1 MKVTC
6 EYCESV
12 VDAEKN
18 DTCPNCG
25 APLADSRKAK
35 EAELREAQKK
45 KEAYEREAR
54 EKQRKLEQERIE
66 AERGKMIL
74 DAVTNVTGR
83 AHSVRN
89 SRALKAGCLIP
100 IVVIALIII
109 LSIAFSVVRQI
120 SGGSVDDLLSG
131 VVSEKFSDYEETEAV
146 PEKVEVSLGEKAV
159 TPMYTVLCDEIK
171 EVDSYPWTVQKGYRY
186 VAVHLVLTNNLS
198 EEESLNEKT
207 DFVVNGIAQDS
218 RFLSGYKR
226 ISSSP
231 VTAGLSIDGYL
242 IFEIPTNITTAQ
254 LKYGDYVTIDIKPSD
269 IRENKSRLGVRTSS
283 LLFIRSCLVCHTENV
298 VSRGIVEPRK
308 RDYKPSRYLAFSC
321 FIVAVYPL
329 IDSEKS
335 GNLFLNHIVIF
346 AQIS

>member
-109 LSIAFSVVRQI
+109 LSIAFSVIRQI

-146 PEKVEVSLGEKAV
+146 PEKVEVNFGEKAI

-231 VTAGLSIDGYL
+231 VTAGLSIERISHLRDTDKYHDRPA
-242 IFEIPTNITTAQ
+242 EIRRLCDDKHKALGHQKQIKNQARCELHRAFI
-254 LKYGDYVTIDIKPSD
+254 IDS
-269 IRENKSRLGVRTSS
+269 
-283 LLFIRSCLVCHTENV
+283 
-298 VSRGIVEPRK
+298 
-308 RDYKPSRYLAFSC
+308 PSRFSSPHR
-321 FIVAVYPL
+321 Y
-329 IDSEKS
+329 
-335 GNLFLNHIVIF
+335 F
-346 AQIS
+346 AGSRIR

>member
-12 VDAEKN
+12 VDADKN

-109 LSIAFSVVRQI
+109 LSIAFSVIRQI

-146 PEKVEVSLGEKAV
+146 PEKVEVNFGEKAI
-159 TPMYTVLCDEIK
+159 TPMYTVLCDEIR

-198 EEESLNEKT
+198 EEESLNEKDRFCCQRHSAGQPFSLGLQAHILVTRDGGTLDRRISHLRDT
-207 DFVVNGIAQDS
+207 DKYHDRPAEIRRLCDDKHKALGHQKQIKNQARCELHRAFIIDSPS
-218 RFLSGYKR
+218 RF
-226 ISSSP
+226 SSP
-231 VTAGLSIDGYL
+231 HRYFAG
-242 IFEIPTNITTAQ
+242 NR
-254 LKYGDYVTIDIKPSD
+254 
-269 IRENKSRLGVRTSS
+269 IR
-283 LLFIRSCLVCHTENV
+283 
-298 VSRGIVEPRK
+298 
-308 RDYKPSRYLAFSC
+308 
-321 FIVAVYPL
+321 
-329 IDSEKS
+329 
-335 GNLFLNHIVIF
+335 
-346 AQIS
+346 

>member
-1 MKVTC
+1 M
-6 EYCESV
+6 
-12 VDAEKN
+12 
-18 DTCPNCG
+18 
-25 APLADSRKAK
+25 
-35 EAELREAQKK
+35 
-45 KEAYEREAR
+45 R
-54 EKQRKLEQERIE
+54 EKQHKLEQERIE

-109 LSIAFSVVRQI
+109 LSIAFSVIRQI
-120 SGGSVDDLLSG
+120 SGGSVDDLISG

-146 PEKVEVSLGEKAV
+146 PEKVEVNFGEKAV

-242 IFEIPTNITTAQ
+242 IFEIPTNTTTAQ

-269 IRENKSRLGVRTSS
+269 IKS
-283 LLFIRSCLVCHTENV
+283 
-298 VSRGIVEPRK
+298 K
-308 RDYKPSRYLAFSC
+308 
-321 FIVAVYPL
+321 
-329 IDSEKS
+329 
-335 GNLFLNHIVIF
+335 
-346 AQIS
+346 